1 MTEGNNRVSEGS
13 SNEDT
18 MLIVEQ
24 KPGVSFQT
32 NTKDSIQL
40 TFPRKEMGKKRM

>member
-1 MTEGNNRVSEGS
+1 MTEGNKISEGS

-24 KPGVSFQT
+24 KPGISFQN
-32 NTKDSIQL
+32 NTKDSILL
-40 TFPRKEMGKKRM
+40 TFPRKEMGKTRM